1 MLGLIVALH
10 VIISLSLVI
19 VVLLQSG
26 KGGGLAGAF
35 GGGGGMGAVFGGQ
48 AAATFLTKSTRY
60 LAVAFFLSALTMA
73 VVVRGGIGGSTVLD
87 GLESRQPTPA
97 SAGGEIVTE
106 GGVPEGMPAP
116 AEEAGGIPGGLPP
129 VEGGEAPAGQPPAE
143 GEGAEETT
151 PVAPDTE

>member
-10 VIISLSLVI
+10 VIICLSLVI

-60 LAVAFFLSALTMA
+60 LAIAFFLSALTMA
-73 VVVRGGIGGSTVLD
+73 VVVRGGIGGSTVLE
-87 GLESRQPTPA
+87 GLESRPPTPA
-97 SAGGEIVTE
+97 SAGGESVTE
-106 GGVPEGMPAP
+106 EGVPEGMPAT
-116 AEEAGGIPGGLPP
+116 EAGAIPGGLLP

-143 GEGAEETT
+143 GEGAEETI
-151 PVAPDTE
+151 PIAPDTE

>member
-10 VIISLSLVI
+10 VIISLSLII

-73 VVVRGGIGGSTVLD
+73 VVVRGGIGGTVLD
-87 GLESRQPTPA
+87 GLENRQPVPA
-97 SAGGEIVTE
+97 SAGGEVVTE
-106 GGVPEGMPAP
+106 EGLPEGMPTP
-116 AEEAGGIPGGLPP
+116 EAGELPGGLPP

-143 GEGAEETT
+143 GEGAEETA